1 MNAIKL
7 KINKVEPTLE
17 KSVDLK
23 KISLKTVQNVPTESK
38 NGKTTLKITPKPS
51 KNIRVGADNY
61 SKFENQRD
69 HVYEVPN
76 MYLGSIKQTPRLT
89 KVLDL
94 ENLIFKD
101 IEIVF
106 PQGAERIFLEIS
118 SNAGDNAAR
127 SKKKNVDPGE
137 IVVTMT
143 ETTIKV
149 RNGGIPIPVEIH
161 PKENMYVP
169 EMIFGNLLS
178 GSNYNKERSEAG
190 VNGLGSKLTNIFSK
204 FFKVTVADPF
214 NEKLYTQIWT
224 ENMKKR
230 NEPVISDYSNTNKGF
245 VEIEYIMDFK
255 KFGYEDMKYPR
266 EAFELFNRH
275 ILDMAFTM
283 KTPVSFNGKKFNIST
298 AKEYAKLYLGKENVK
313 HSLMHYEW
321 EEGTEIVMKKG
332 VNFAVD
338 KNKLPII
345 EICAVDTPDRA
356 ERISFVNGM
365 WTRNNGVHL
374 EAAFKAIGTSVLNTV
389 NDSLIKKKK
398 GEKKNDKSLKL
409 TLNDVKK
416 HVSIFVNCWIVEP
429 EFDSQSKNELRS
441 PTPKVSVDEKVLAS
455 IMKWELVSRLYAEL
469 DAKQFRAASKS
480 DGKKKR
486 YLSGMEK
493 LHDANRAATIDSINC
508 TLYITEGDSALTF
521 AKKLC
526 SYIPGGKGR
535 DFIGMYPLKGK
546 PLNVMNAP
554 ATQIAENKEIND
566 LKKVLGLRE
575 GVDYRIEEN
584 YETLRYGHLM
594 VLADADVDGLHILG
608 LVMNLFHCKY
618 PTLLARGYIKYLRTK
633 ILEAKKGK
641 EKLKFYTQ
649 HEYEEWLKESPD
661 HATWK
666 VDYFKGLGT
675 SEDEDILEESK
686 EPKIVM
692 TLYDDIAPY
701 SLRLAFDQSLSNNRK
716 MWVSRW
722 EPDHSVAKMKIQP
735 ISKFIDHE
743 FIQFSLADIARSI
756 PRFTDGL
763 KVSQRKII
771 WAALKKWKSNAGSK
785 AEKFKV
791 AQFAASISAS
801 LNYHHGEKSLEGAIV
816 ALAQNYVGS
825 NNLPYLER
833 NGQFGTRSMLGK
845 DASAG
850 RYIFTKPEFWIPL
863 VFKSI
868 DNNILDMI
876 VEEGQK
882 IEPVTLLPI
891 LPMHLINGVNG
902 IGSGFSSTVL
912 SYNPIDICY
921 WIEAKIKGFPL
932 PELIPWYRDFQGYI
946 EIKERKNKNVD
957 NESSETDKEDEE
969 DKDEVNIDK
978 HTKYSMIS
986 KGDYEIQG
994 KRKVIVTELPV
1005 GRGINKYKSYLDKFR
1020 EDKIINKYDD
1030 YSTPDKPHFEIY
1042 GMKNPSSK
1050 NLKLIK
1056 SYGMSNMVLLDNNNK
1071 PVKYEMVNDILET
1084 FYTIRLGYYQKR
1096 KDYILKDIEDQI
1108 KVLNNK
1114 INFILAVIKGYE
1126 MIQVNPKITLDEVN
1140 AAGGILAV
1148 KRSKKEVSFQMEKC
1162 GFDPELLKKISLYSL
1177 TLEEV
1182 QSLRD
1187 EIMGLENKRKNKEE
1201 TKIEQFWLD
1210 DLEEFLKAY
1219 CKHYKCEYE
1228 HPKDI
1233 LSESGKEESDED
1245 KTESEEVK

>member
-1 MNAIKL
+1 MQAIKL

-17 KSVDLK
+17 KKKNENIEVK
-23 KISLKTVQNVPTESK
+23 KISLKPQKIVKEPVSTEK
-38 NGKTTLKITPKPS
+38 KVLKIGNVEKKTEV
-51 KNIRVGADNY
+51 RVGADNY
-61 SKFENQRD
+61 SKFANQRD

-76 MYLGSIKQTPRLT
+76 MYLGSIKQTPRMS

-94 ENLIFKD
+94 ETFTFKNS
-101 IEIVF
+101 EILF
-106 PQGAERIFLEIS
+106 PQGAERIFLEIT
-118 SNAGDNAAR
+118 SNAGDNAFR
-127 SKKKNVDPGE
+127 SKKQNVDPGE
-137 IVVTMT
+137 ITVVMT
-143 ETTIKV
+143 ETILKV

-178 GSNYNKERSEAG
+178 GSNYNKDKEREVSG
-190 VNGLGSKLTNIFSK
+190 VNGLGSKLTNIFAKK
-204 FFKVTVADPF
+204 FQVTVADPF
-214 NEKLYTQIWT
+214 NEKLYTQIW
-224 ENMKKR
+224 EDNMKKR
-230 NEPVISDYSNTNKGF
+230 NDPVISHYSNTNKGF

-255 KFGYEDMKYPR
+255 KFGYEEKKYPK
-266 EAFELFNRH
+266 EAFELFARH
-275 ILDMAFTM
+275 VLDIAFTT
-283 KTPVSFNGKKFNIST
+283 KTPVSFNGKKFHIKS
-298 AKEYAKLYLGKENVK
+298 AKEYAKLYLGNENVK
-313 HSLMHYEW
+313 HSIMHYEW
-321 EEGTEIVMKKG
+321 QDGTETVLKKG
-332 VNFAVD
+332 IKLSVD
-338 KNKLPII
+338 KNVFPII

-356 ERISFVNGM
+356 ERVSFVNGM

-374 EAAFKAIGTSVLNTV
+374 ESAFKAIATSVLNTV
-389 NDSLIKKKK
+389 NNSIGKKKK
-398 GEKKNDKSLKL
+398 NEKGLKL
-409 TLNDVKK
+409 TLSDVKN
-416 HVSIFVNCWIVEP
+416 HVSLFINCWISEP
-429 EFDSQSKNELRS
+429 EFDSQSKNELKS
-441 PTPKVSVDEKVLAS
+441 PTPKVTIDEKVLAS

-508 TLYITEGDSALTF
+508 TLYVTEGDSALTF

-575 GVDYRIEEN
+575 GVDYRIDEN

-608 LVMNLFHCKY
+608 LIMNLFHCKY
-618 PTLLARGYIKYLRTK
+618 PTLLARGYIKYLKTK
-633 ILEAKKGK
+633 ILEANKGK

-649 HEYEEWLKESPD
+649 HEYEEWVKESPD
-661 HATWK
+661 HANWK
-666 VDYFKGLGT
+666 VNYFKGLGT
-675 SEDEDILEESK
+675 SEDDDIFEESK
-686 EPKIVM
+686 APKIVM
-692 TLYDDIAPY
+692 TVYDDIAPY

-716 MWVSRW
+716 MWISQW
-722 EPDHSVAKMKIQP
+722 KPDHSVEKMKVQP
-735 ISKFIDHE
+735 ISSFINHE

-771 WAALKKWKSNAGSK
+771 WAALKKWKTNAGGK

-816 ALAQNYVGS
+816 ALAQNFVGS

-868 DNNILDMI
+868 DNHILDQI

-902 IGSGFSSTVL
+902 IGSGFSSTIL

-921 WIEAKIKGFPL
+921 WIESKIKGLML
-932 PELIPWYRDFQGYI
+932 PELIPWYRDFEGFI
-946 EIKERKNKNVD
+946 EVKERKKKVNND
-957 NESSETDKEDEE
+957 SSETDKEDDEDEE

-986 KGDYEIQG
+986 KGVYEIQG
-994 KRKVIVTELPV
+994 KRKVIITELPV
-1005 GRGINKYKSYLDKFR
+1005 GRGINKYKTYLDKFR
-1020 EDKIINKYDD
+1020 EDKIISKYDD

-1050 NLKLIK
+1050 NLKLTK
-1056 SYGMSNMVLLDNNNK
+1056 SYGMSNMVLLDNDNK
-1071 PVKYEMVNDILET
+1071 PVKYESVNDILET

-1096 KDYILKDIEDQI
+1096 KDYILKNIEEEI
-1108 KVLNNK
+1108 KILNGK
-1114 INFILAVIKGYE
+1114 IKFILAVIKGYE
-1126 MIQVNPKITLDEVN
+1126 MIQENPKITIEEVN
-1140 AAGGILAV
+1140 KFGGILAV
-1148 KRSKKEVSFQMEKC
+1148 KRSKKEVMMQMEKC
-1162 GFDPELLKKISLYSL
+1162 GFDPELLKKISLYNL
-1177 TLEEV
+1177 TEEEIE
-1182 QSLRD
+1182 SLRN
-1187 EIMGLENKRKNKEE
+1187 EILKLETERKIKEE

-1210 DLEEFLKAY
+1210 DLQEFLKAY
-1219 CKHYKCEYE
+1219 CKHYKCEYTSPE
-1228 HPKDI
+1228 KRNID
-1233 LSESGKEESDED
+1233 
-1245 KTESEEVK
+1245 SEEK